1 MHMAYLS
8 SLGLVHDYLLNR
20 KQRTKVHSNIVHGVD
35 ILEGVTQG
43 SILGS
48 LFFNI
53 FPCNFFII
61 IDTTY
66 FASYA
71 ENNTSYVVKH
81 AMAEVLHELQTVS
94 KKLFM

>member
-1 MHMAYLS
+1 MIIYRTA
-8 SLGLVHDYLLNR
+8 NR
-20 KQRTKVHSNIVHGVD
+20 ELKYIQNIVHVAD

-43 SILGS
+43 SILGP

-53 FPCNFFII
+53 FLCNFFII

-71 ENNTSYVVKH
+71 ENNTSYVVKN